1 MVDRRIGYK
10 QRARYA
16 AVTDSLTRLA
26 QHLTGMR
33 GGTGLQSD
41 LLRGR
46 KQGSASSSES
56 SGSDSDEEKVPAGS
70 KESRNL
76 SKAGNLFWEFRN
88 QVAEEL
94 RQLTVSRVAQ
104 SRLLLTPTL

>member
-1 MVDRRIGYK
+1 
-10 QRARYA
+10 
-16 AVTDSLTRLA
+16 
-26 QHLTGMR
+26 MR

-46 KQGSASSSES
+46 KQGSVSSSES
-56 SGSDSDEEKVPAGS
+56 EDSDSDEEKALVSAREG
-70 KESRNL
+70 RDFL
-76 SKAGNLFWEFRN
+76 KAGNLFWEFRN

-104 SRLLLTPTL
+104 S